1 MKLLRAQVEAPSE
14 SVELI
19 LTDHQMEYHSC
30 KHFPTKFL
38 IQMLYE
44 RKFFIVLI
52 MQKKFCTEFL
62 TLHEK
67 RGVRHGFA
75 NHSRNE
81 NLDSEIVD
89 K

>member
-1 MKLLRAQVEAPSE
+1 MKLLGTQVEAPSE
-14 SVELI
+14 CVELI
-19 LTDHQMEYHSC
+19 LTDYQMDYHSC
-30 KHFPTKFL
+30 KNFPTNTL
-38 IQMLYE
+38 IQTPHE
-44 RKFFIVLI
+44 RVFFLLI
-52 MQKKFCTEFL
+52 MQKKFCIEFL
-62 TLHEK
+62 TFHEK